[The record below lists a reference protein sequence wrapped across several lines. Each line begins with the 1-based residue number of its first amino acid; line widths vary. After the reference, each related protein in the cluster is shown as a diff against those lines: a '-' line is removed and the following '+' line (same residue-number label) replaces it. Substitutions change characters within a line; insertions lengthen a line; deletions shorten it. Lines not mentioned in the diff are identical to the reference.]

1 VTALSRAT
9 VCISAHY
16 VPARVRFLET
26 VLTAIITWLVE
37 KVDVVIVTNSIELME
52 RPSIRVLT
60 ESFARK
66 DWELRGELSGQLNH
80 PFELT
85 WVHKNLLRSWL
96 STEVNDSNLFIYIE
110 DDIVLTSN
118 NLSYFAQY
126 LPSLRKH
133 RLIPSFLRYE
143 IVNGG
148 VRSVDFTEPQLVGG
162 RQRIRL
168 GGYDFISPSNP
179 YWAGYIL
186 DKSLADEYV
195 KSDSFDLNRSKS
207 RSDWEVR
214 ERAAMGLTWED
225 PPVGFKSRYVVPLVD
240 ARPAE
245 DCLVWHCS
253 QTYQSAGH
261 AKFGRLPVEE
271 MFTRG
276 DPALYAW
283 RAVRKLWRVAYKIMG

>member
-1 VTALSRAT
+1 MIALSRAT

-16 VPARVRFLET
+16 VPARAQFLET
-26 VLTAIITWLVE
+26 VLKAILTWSVE
-37 KVDVVIVTNSIELME
+37 RVHVVVVTNSLELME
-52 RPSIRVLT
+52 RDSIRALT
-60 ESFARK
+60 ELFARK

-96 STEVNDSNLFIYIE
+96 ATGVNDSNLFIYIE
-110 DDIVLTSN
+110 DDIVLNSN
-118 NLSYFAQY
+118 NLSYFTKY
-126 LPSLRKH
+126 LPLLRKH

-143 IVNGG
+143 IANGSA
-148 VRSVDFTEPQLVGG
+148 RSVDFTQPQLVGG
-162 RQRIRL
+162 RRRIRL
-168 GGYDFISPSNP
+168 GGYDFINPSNP

-240 ARPAE
+240 AQPAE

-253 QTYQSAGH
+253 QTYQSAAH

-276 DPALYAW
+276 DPSLYAW
-283 RAVRKLWRVAYKIMG
+283 RAVRRLCSVAYKIIG